1 MSFKRAQKT
10 VPTKNNWFE
19 TSVNGGVL
27 LLGVL
32 QEAAG
37 LTPVPYL
44 KQAAGVTLKII
55 EAVQKLKENKADFRR
70 LAQDATAL
78 IATIFDRYK
87 NSPDQASWPPPEIAQ
102 IIYELVGTVEE
113 ILSFVIEQVHKN
125 RAIRLMNSKADVGK
139 VKEYRE
145 RLQAAVE
152 KFQNILKISSH
163 LNLNESVAL
172 ILKKLDQQEQQ
183 AGSHP
188 TPFEEVSEIQAKI
201 EADRR
206 RKKEMDAKAA
216 EETRRKEIE
225 AKQREVAE
233 SVESIRRAEA
243 EAQERQQVQD
253 EVQRLRVES
262 ELLQRQ
268 QDLARQQEELDEQR
282 RQFAAEEQARKES
295 ASQRWSSTTPIRA
308 NSAGSGST
316 NADDPVVLDQAYKR
330 YEENEQSYF
339 SKPEPARKGSHS
351 KKSKVEDYGE
361 EESEE
366 LVNDSSEVSSTDE
379 EERERRRRRQERRK
393 TKKAASKKTGSAGQ
407 SASSGASSPSSP
419 STSTPQAQHQPFQQP
434 PVSPPP
440 PQIEEILVAHLARLG
455 INTTTNQPYSPPPS
469 QSPPYANPTG
479 YASPQPGHHYSPP
492 PPGRYPY
499 YHTPPMPPFSPHGGY
514 LSPPP
519 GTIMYN
525 SGNYSNN
532 TISNVG
538 NNNSRTVIQSPSKSF
553 AFLIPMPCAHALI
566 PKEPRRATSR
576 RTGN

>member
-10 VPTKNNWFE
+10 VSTKTNWFE

-55 EAVQKLKENKADFRR
+55 DAVQQLKDNKADFRR

-113 ILSFVIEQVHKN
+113 ILSFVVEQVHKN

-152 KFQNILKISSH
+152 KFQISSH

-172 ILKKLDQQEQQ
+172 ILKKLNQQEQQ

-243 EAQERQQVQD
+243 EAQEHQKVQD
-253 EVQRLRVES
+253 EVQRLRTES
-262 ELLQRQ
+262 ELLRRQ
-268 QDLARQQEELDEQR
+268 QDLARQQAELDEQR
-282 RQFAAEEQARKES
+282 RQLAAGEEARMEY
-295 ASQRWSSTTPIRA
+295 AGRRWSSTTPINA
-308 NSAGSGST
+308 DSAGSGSI

-330 YEENEQSYF
+330 YEAKEQ
-339 SKPEPARKGSHS
+339 P
-351 KKSKVEDYGE
+351 
-361 EESEE
+361 
-366 LVNDSSEVSSTDE
+366 
-379 EERERRRRRQERRK
+379 
-393 TKKAASKKTGSAGQ
+393 AGQ
-407 SASSGASSPSSP
+407 TASSSASSSSSP
-419 STSTPQAQHQPFQQP
+419 STSTPQAQQQPFQQP

-455 INTTTNQPYSPPPS
+455 INPTANQPYSPPPS

-492 PPGRYPY
+492 PPGLYPY

-538 NNNSRTVIQSPSKSF
+538 NNNSRTVIQSPK
-553 AFLIPMPCAHALI
+553 
-566 PKEPRRATSR
+566 PRRATSR